1 MEQAYQ
7 HLIVT
12 RMHGLLFVTLNRPET
27 RNALGA
33 EVVAEMDRA
42 ITGSPGEPPPRAVIL
57 RGSGGFFS
65 AGGNIGGFAAR
76 ADQPT
81 AQPDPV
87 AARNREFGRFLQRLA
102 ALSMPV
108 VAAVEGAAMG
118 GGMGLACAAD
128 IVLATRDAR
137 FALSETRLGLIP
149 AQIAPFVVARLGLRV
164 TRRLGISGERIHGDL
179 ALQLG
184 LADELAADSASLDA
198 LLARWLT
205 AICACAPR
213 ANALIKPLLAE
224 CASPPTDAGDTLD
237 RAAALFS
244 RCLRDEGAAGVEA
257 FRKRQPPGWVETI
270 AAEDVRK
277 ACAGLPPP
285 PVSIP

>member
-1 MEQAYQ
+1 MEPVYQ
-7 HLIVT
+7 HLIVA
-12 RMHGLLFVTLNRPET
+12 RLRGLLFVTLNRPET

-42 ITGSPGEPPPRAVIL
+42 IAGTPGAPPPRALIL
-57 RGSGGFFS
+57 RGNGGFFS
-65 AGGNIGGFAAR
+65 AGGNVGGFAADLGEP
-76 ADQPT
+76 APH
-81 AQPDPV
+81 PDPV
-87 AARNREFGRFLQRLA
+87 AARNREFGRFMERLA
-102 ALSMPV
+102 ALPMPV

-164 TRRLGISGERIHGDL
+164 ARRLGLSGERIHGDT
-179 ALQLG
+179 ALHLG
-184 LADELAADSASLDA
+184 MADELADDSATLDA

-224 CASPPTDAGDTLD
+224 CAAPSKATGDALD

-244 RCLRDEGAAGVEA
+244 RCLRDEGAAGIDA
-257 FRKRQPPGWVETI
+257 FRQRQPAGWVTAI
-270 AAEDVRK
+270 SANDVRQ
-277 ACAGLPPP
+277 ACAGLSAPL
-285 PVSIP
+285 

>member
-1 MEQAYQ
+1 MEHVYQ

-12 RMHGLLFVTLNRPET
+12 RLRGLLFVTLNRPET

-42 ITGSPGEPPPRAVIL
+42 IAGAPGEPPPRAVIL

-65 AGGNIGGFAAR
+65 AGGNVGNFSAHLGEPA
-76 ADQPT
+76 P
-81 AQPDPV
+81 QPDPV
-87 AARNREFGRFLQRLA
+87 AARNREFGRFMERLA
-102 ALSMPV
+102 ALPMPV
-108 VAAVEGAAMG
+108 IAAVEGAAMG

-164 TRRLGISGERIHGDL
+164 ARRLGISGERIHGEA
-179 ALQLG
+179 ALRLG
-184 LADELAADSASLDA
+184 MADELADDSASLDI
-198 LLARWLT
+198 LLARWLSD
-205 AICACAPR
+205 ICACAPR

-224 CASPPTDAGDTLD
+224 CSAPPAAANGALD
-237 RAAALFS
+237 RAAALFA
-244 RCLRDEGAAGVEA
+244 RCLRDEGAEGIEA
-257 FRKRQPPGWVETI
+257 FRKRQPPRWAETI
-270 AAEDVRK
+270 AAEDVRQ
-277 ACAGLPPP
+277 ACTSLLVP
-285 PVSIP
+285 